1 MSRRFADPLVKAA
14 FDGFDPA
21 VRTDALWLRELIFDT
36 AASTDGVGEIT
47 ETLKWGQPA
56 YLPVRPRT
64 GTTVR
69 IGAAGGS
76 GQLGMFVHC
85 QTSLIESYRRHYG
98 SELTLDGNRAVVLTA
113 GQRVPAEVLRHCVAM
128 ALTYHLRGRRA

>member
-1 MSRRFADPLVKAA
+1 MSRAFADPQVKAA

-36 AASTDGVGEIT
+36 AEATEGVGEIT
-47 ETLKWGQPA
+47 ETLRWGQPA

-69 IGAAGGS
+69 IGAAGAP

-85 QTSLIESYRRHYG
+85 QTSLIDSYRRYYG
-98 SELTLDGNRAVVLTA
+98 GDLVLDGNRAVVLTA
-113 GQRVPAEVLRHCVAM
+113 GQRAPAEMLGHCIAM
-128 ALTYHLRGRRA
+128 ALTYHLRGR